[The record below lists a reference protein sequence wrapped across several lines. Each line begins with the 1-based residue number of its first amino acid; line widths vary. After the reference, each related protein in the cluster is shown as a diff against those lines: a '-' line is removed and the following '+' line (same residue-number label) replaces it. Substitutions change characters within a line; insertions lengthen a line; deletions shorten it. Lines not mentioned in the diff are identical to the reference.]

1 MSRYARSEMILEENW
16 EIFNPIA
23 SQRQVVVH
31 LKLCAVVVLHA
42 LCNREIPQRKR
53 EVIYFNYH
61 SFSVEQI
68 VPLWIAESDS
78 SRISDNL

>member
-31 LKLCAVVVLHA
+31 LKLCAVVALHA
-42 LCNREIPQRKR
+42 LCNRA
-53 EVIYFNYH
+53 IYIEAIMRNDMFH
-61 SFSVEQI
+61 LPFF
-68 VPLWIAESDS
+68 LC
-78 SRISDNL
+78 